1 MTQLLILGLW
11 RLIQAIY
18 FFGVVGLKQGVDV
31 GLDEVGEGTT
41 LEPSCNTS
49 LWWLSCCID
58 GVGLILRLVV

>member
-1 MTQLLILGLW
+1 MQLLILGLW

-18 FFGVVGLKQGVDV
+18 FFGVVGLEQGVDV

-49 LWWLSCCID
+49 L
-58 GVGLILRLVV
+58 